1 MRLYKKKNISPNILH
16 YQSKKSRL
24 KSRRDFLFQDVSMF
38 VYFQGNINA
47 SLQLCIMNYEL
58 FQISI
63 QPVVESSLPQDSV
76 LCL

>member
-1 MRLYKKKNISPNILH
+1 MRLYKKKNISHNILY

-47 SLQLCIMNYEL
+47 SLQLCIMNYAL
-58 FQISI
+58 
-63 QPVVESSLPQDSV
+63 
-76 LCL
+76 